1 MRLIKNLSPSGLS
14 IPAFLVSILFLFAS
28 NFANGQKRQ
37 GVYLF
42 NENFACLDGSLPAL
56 SPLGSRGSFGE
67 EALPELGDMNK
78 SVYRFNKNCGLQF
91 DNAIAGQFLGASYSI
106 EIYFRFDEL
115 NSWKRVIDFKNRS
128 TDEGCYIFNG
138 KLNFYNLMMS
148 DLSPIR
154 VNEYTHYT
162 ITRDERTKE
171 VKIFADGVS
180 KITFRDTLNRA
191 VISGNQKLNFFFD
204 DLKVTDEASAGA
216 VAMIRLFNY
225 TLNPTEVMAN
235 FVGLGQNVQMKDTP
249 KAVLKQGEVPYRVRL
264 VHFKTKVPLDGL
276 LKYQP
281 TDKTSVPLELAT
293 SGGIG
298 TLPLQANKEYQLV
311 VQSKGFIEV
320 QETLILNS
328 QSTETEHV
336 IYLQPLEVGTTVRL
350 NSINFERGSFTLLS
364 ESFPELD
371 KLVDLMNQNPTM
383 NIQLSGHTDNQGD
396 PGKNVILSEQ
406 RVDAVRDY
414 LISKGI
420 NAKRISG
427 KGYGGSKPVASNATE
442 ETRKLNRRVEFTI
455 IKF

>member
-1 MRLIKNLSPSGLS
+1 MMLKKYLSPVELRIPSG
-14 IPAFLVSILFLFAS
+14 FLIVLFLIFSQLVEA
-28 NFANGQKRQ
+28 QQRQ

-42 NENFACLDGSLPAL
+42 NNNFASLDGSLPAL
-56 SPLGSRGSFGE
+56 SPLGTRGSFGE
-67 EALPELGDMNK
+67 EALPELSDMNK

-91 DNAIAGQFLGASYSI
+91 DNSIAGQFLGASYSI
-106 EIYFRFDEL
+106 EVYFRFDEL

-162 ITRDERTKE
+162 ITRDEKTKE
-171 VKIFADGVS
+171 VRIFADGVS

-191 VISGNQKLNFFFD
+191 VISGDQKLNFFFD

-225 TLNPTEVMAN
+225 TLSPTEVMAN
-235 FVGLGQNVQMKDTP
+235 FVGLGQNVQMKETP
-249 KAVLKQGEVPYRVRL
+249 KAELKQGEVPYRVRL
-264 VHFKTKVPLDGL
+264 VHYKTKVPLDGL

-281 TDKTSVPLELAT
+281 IDNTSSQLELQT
-293 SGGIG
+293 SGGSG
-298 TLPLQANKEYQLV
+298 TLPLKANKEYKLI

-320 QETLILNS
+320 QENLLLTA

-350 NSINFERGSFTLLS
+350 NSINFERGSYTLLS

-420 NAKRISG
+420 LAKRISG

-442 ETRKLNRRVEFTI
+442 ETRRLNRRVEFTI
-455 IKF
+455 VKF